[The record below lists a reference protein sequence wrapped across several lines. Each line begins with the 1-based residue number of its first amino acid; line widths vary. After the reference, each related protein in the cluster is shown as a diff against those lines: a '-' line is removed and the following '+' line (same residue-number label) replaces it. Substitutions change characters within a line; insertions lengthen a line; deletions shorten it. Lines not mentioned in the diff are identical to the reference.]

1 MPTTYITPD
10 NDAHWH
16 ALRAKDITS
25 TEASALFNMS
35 PYATLYELWQIKS
48 GAMESAFEDN
58 ERIQAGR
65 IIEPAIAALV
75 AERYGVVVE
84 PFKAY
89 ATDTDDRI
97 GSSFDYRI
105 IGVTDAH
112 VEDESMRDMFHQFG
126 PGILEAK
133 NVDGLIFKR
142 KWLDD
147 ETPAH
152 IEIQLQHQ
160 LELSGY
166 GWGAVCALVGGN
178 RLVPYVRERDAAV
191 GRAIRAKVREF
202 WKSIETGQSPP
213 IVYPDDADVVIALH
227 QFSDGSVLD
236 LREDSEAA
244 TLFAA
249 YDDVKAQIK
258 ALEENEKVL
267 KASIM
272 ELAGEAG
279 SILWSGVKI
288 VLTQTKDTPGKVITA
303 EMVGTT
309 IGGRK
314 GYRMCRSYPTKSTTA
329 QEGNSNE

>member
-1 MPTTYITPD
+1 MPTTYIIPD

-16 ALRAKDITS
+16 ALRARDITS

-48 GAMESAFEDN
+48 GAMESQFEDN

-105 IGVTDAH
+105 IGVTDAP
-112 VEDESMRDMFHQFG
+112 VEDNTLRDMFHQFG
-126 PGILEAK
+126 VGILEAK
-133 NVDGLIFKR
+133 NVDGLVFKR

-160 LELSGY
+160 LELSGH

-178 RLVPYVRERDAAV
+178 RLVPYVRERDVAV

-236 LREDSEAA
+236 LRGTTDHDVM
-244 TLFAA
+244 LAA

-272 ELAGEAG
+272 DLSGEAG
-279 SILWSGVKI
+279 SLLWSGGKI
-288 VLTQTKDTPGKVITA
+288 VLTQTKGTPGKVVTP

-314 GYRMCRSYPTKSTTA
+314 GYRMCRSYPKSTTA